1 MLAVSNVVRPLP
13 HTPSPSPEESLKKV
27 FEQDAASEERLS
39 RRDRRKPKGRRS
51 ASELYLDPE
60 QARASAQT
68 FDEPGLQALYERGYL
83 TSIIGELKSG
93 KEATVYLAEGQR
105 GLAAAK
111 VYRDQRVRSFK
122 NDQLYRQG
130 RFIGDERIEKSIAK
144 RSRQGVLAQQAL
156 WIAHEYAQL
165 WALQRAGLPAPLPLV
180 GPGPDDIGMAGR
192 VVLMSFIGDEAGAA
206 PRLSDL
212 RLEPEQVASAWR
224 QSLAILAR
232 LLALGKI
239 HGDYSSYNL
248 LWWQGRVYVIDFP
261 QMVELRGHPQARALL
276 ARDVLSLCTSFRR
289 HGVQADAGEVLRE
302 VCALARTLT

>member
-1 MLAVSNVVRPLP
+1 M
-13 HTPSPSPEESLKKV
+13 KKV
-27 FEQDAASEERLS
+27 SEQDAAAEERFS
-39 RRDRRKPKGRRS
+39 RRRDRRKPKGRRS
-51 ASELYLDPE
+51 ASGLYLE
-60 QARASAQT
+60 ATQAGASAQT

-83 TSIIGELKSG
+83 SSILGELKSG
-93 KEATVYLAEGQR
+93 KEATVYLAESQR

-111 VYRDQRVRSFK
+111 VYRDQSVRSFK
-122 NDQLYRQG
+122 NDGVYRHG
-130 RFIGDERIEKSIAK
+130 RFIGDDRIEKSIAK

-156 WIAHEYAQL
+156 WIGHEYAQL
-165 WALQRAGLPAPLPLV
+165 WALHRAGLPSPVPLV

-192 VVLMSFIGDEAGAA
+192 VVLMSFVGDEAGAA

-212 RLEPEQVASAWR
+212 RLEPDQAASAWR
-224 QSLAILAR
+224 QSLEILAR

-276 ARDVLSLCTSFRR
+276 ERDVLSLCTSFRR
-289 HGVQADAGEVLRE
+289 HGVQADPGAVLRE
-302 VCALARTLT
+302 VRELARTLGAAQAEAPR